1 MFSAL
6 YRAAELKTE
15 SRTSTKVKRI
25 SVELRHTDLKINRRH
40 LTMTA
45 NQTMTNITTVDRLE
59 VLVVVDNVT
68 DSLSTNPNNVQTEWA
83 GLLQSGRMQ
92 VLSGKATCC
101 AHHGLSLL
109 ITAFIGSEKRTLLFD
124 AGPEDET
131 FLRNAKILGV
141 DLAEVEAVVL
151 SHGHWDH
158 AGGLVSAIEEISRRR
173 GDAGTGRWG
182 NAATGRQGEAVMG
195 REGEVSEIVKGL
207 KCYVHPG
214 MFAERALQKPDG
226 EVIRFERVPNVDE
239 LSQAGARVINTEEPQ
254 FIADGAFYLS
264 GEIPRH
270 TVYETGFPGHVR
282 RASGGQSW
290 EPDPLILDERFISVH
305 VKDKGQV
312 VFSACSHAGLV
323 NATMHAQSVFP
334 EVDLYGVI
342 GGLHLSGATEKIIPQ
357 TVADLRQFDLQ
368 LIAPGHCTGWRAL
381 SAMSTVFGDE
391 LVPLAVGKKFTL

>member
-1 MFSAL
+1 
-6 YRAAELKTE
+6 
-15 SRTSTKVKRI
+15 
-25 SVELRHTDLKINRRH
+25 
-40 LTMTA
+40 
-45 NQTMTNITTVDRLE
+45 MTNIQTVDRLE

-109 ITAFIGSEKRTLLFD
+109 ITAYIGGDKRTLLFD
-124 AGPEDET
+124 AGPEGAT

-141 DLAEVEAVVL
+141 DLSEVEAVVL

-158 AGGLVSAIEEISRRR
+158 AGGLVSAIEEISKGRGSNGISMEHSLNETSKRR
-173 GDAGTGRWG
+173 DS
-182 NAATGRQGEAVMG
+182 NKVE
-195 REGEVSEIVKGL
+195 
-207 KCYVHPG
+207 CYVHPG

-226 EVIRFERVPNVDE
+226 ELIRFEQVPNVDE
-239 LSQAGARVINTEEPQ
+239 LAKSGAKVINTQESQ

-264 GEIPRH
+264 GEISRR
-270 TVYETGFPGHVR
+270 TAYETGFPGHVR
-282 RASGGQSW
+282 RSSDGQGW
-290 EPDPLILDERFISVH
+290 EADPLILDERFISVH

-323 NATMHAQSVFP
+323 NVLMHARSVFP

-357 TVADLRQFDLQ
+357 TVGDLRQFELH

-381 SAMSTVFGDE
+381 SAMSTAFGEE
-391 LVPLAVGKKFTL
+391 LVPLAVGKRYEL